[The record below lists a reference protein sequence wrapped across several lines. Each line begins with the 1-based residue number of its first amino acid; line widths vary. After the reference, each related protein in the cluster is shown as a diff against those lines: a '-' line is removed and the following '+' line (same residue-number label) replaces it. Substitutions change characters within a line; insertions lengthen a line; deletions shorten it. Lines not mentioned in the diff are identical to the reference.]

1 MIEPVTIWD
10 QEGLHALAEEVIIL
24 LRYDDALY
32 DEEGNYIPFTLP
44 KEERVRFREEAAVRM
59 PEASAGYLDFRA
71 KEEELRQITLGEAV
85 EMPLSLIK
93 EKYLGDHLKK
103 ARNILRKGTG
113 NFRFP
118 VSDDIPDSYLDDLL
132 ALRWRENLK
141 LWLVQWH
148 LLEGLKRREKA
159 GQKETEPER

>member
-1 MIEPVTIWD
+1 MAEPVTIWD
-10 QEGLHALAEEVIIL
+10 QEGLHALAEEVIIQ
-24 LRYDDALY
+24 RRFDDAWY
-32 DEEGNYIPFTLP
+32 DEEGNYIPLTLS
-44 KEERVRFREEAAVRM
+44 KEEREKIRNEIVARM
-59 PEASAGYLDFRA
+59 SDASVSYLDFRA

-93 EKYLGDHLKK
+93 EKYLRDHLKK

-113 NFRFP
+113 NFRIP
-118 VSDDIPDSYLDDLL
+118 VSDDIPDNYLEDLL

-148 LLEGLKRREKA
+148 LLEDLKHRESA
-159 GQKETEPER
+159 EQEEATP